1 MDRLLQLLSENSEF
15 TNSQLAAM
23 LGITEEEVVNQIEK
37 YRSDGIILGNRAL
50 INWDKVPNS
59 GITAIIELK
68 VTPKPDTG
76 FDEIAQKVMMFDE
89 VESVYLM
96 AADAYDLLVMVKG
109 ESMHDVAMFVS
120 KRLST
125 LESVISTATHFLLQR
140 YKDGGVAFDKEDV
153 DRRSLIL

>member
-1 MDRLLQLLSENSEF
+1 MDRLLQLLSENSDF
-15 TNSQLAAM
+15 TNAQCATM
-23 LGITEEEVVNQIEK
+23 LGTSEEEVANQVKK
-37 YRSDGIILGNRAL
+37 YKAEGIILGNRAL
-50 INWDKVPNS
+50 VNWDKVPNS

-76 FDEIAQKVMMFDE
+76 FDEIAQKIIMFDE

-96 AADAYDLLVMVKG
+96 AADAYDLLVMVRG

-125 LESVISTATHFLLQR
+125 LESVVSTATHFLLQR